1 MRLFDLLPEIYKDRE
16 TEQFWDIL
24 QTAVDELE
32 LSAEELQN
40 LLDIDKAKEEW
51 LVNMASN
58 LGVDLSKDFP
68 LSNRARISKAV
79 DLHRLTGTKEGLE
92 LIAFLINSDI
102 RIKEW
107 FEYGGQHHKFKV
119 DLSPVDYEITAEFRD
134 KVLKLITE
142 NKRLSAHLEELILSY
157 LVKASTYITSGTM
170 AESTAHSQMITGFEW
185 QSEAAAFV
193 YTGSMAEVSATTQFV
208 EV

>member
-32 LSAEELQN
+32 LSAEDLKN

-51 LVNMASN
+51 LVNIASN

-68 LSNRARISKAV
+68 LSNRARTSKAV
-79 DLHRLTGTKEGLE
+79 DLHKLAGTKKGLE
-92 LIAFLINSDI
+92 LIAFLINSHI
-102 RIKEW
+102 QIKEW
-107 FEYGGQHHKFKV
+107 FEYGGQHHRFKV
-119 DLSPVDYEITAEFRD
+119 DLSPFNDEITAEFRD

-157 LVKASTYITSGTM
+157 LVKANAYLTSGTM

-185 QSEAAAFV
+185 QSKGTAFIN
-193 YTGSMAEVSATTQFV
+193 TGTMAEVSATAV
-208 EV
+208 MEA